1 MSKLYDP
8 IKAQSNITDNV
19 IVAFSGGK
27 DSVVTLDLCC
37 RYFKRVSAFFMYQVP
52 DLSFQEATINF
63 AERKYGITIERIPHF
78 EISEIIA
85 SGTFRKEDYTTPII
99 NINDCYR
106 YVRLINDSWWIAAG
120 ERIADSIV
128 RRAMIKRS
136 GCIDEKRGRFY
147 PVANFTKE
155 EILRYIKHHNL
166 KPAPETA
173 VIGHSF
179 RSLMPKDIWSIKKYY
194 PQDFEKIKRWFPFV
208 DAAAFHY
215 ELYGDGKDKTS
226 EIRDGDTQAE

>member
-8 IKAQSNITDNV
+8 IKAQSRVTDSV

-52 DLSFQEATINF
+52 GLSFQEATIRY
-63 AERKYGITIERIPHF
+63 AENRYGITIERIPHF
-78 EISEIIA
+78 ELSEFLA
-85 SGTFRKEDYTTPII
+85 FGALRKEDASVPLIG
-99 NINDCYR
+99 INDCYR
-106 YVRLINDSWWIAAG
+106 YVRLINDMWWIAAG

-147 PVANFTKE
+147 PVANFNKAE
-155 EILRYIKHHNL
+155 VMAYIKHHKL

-179 RSLMPKDIWSIKKYY
+179 RSLMPKDSYMLRKYY
-194 PQDFEKIKRWFPFV
+194 PKDFEKIKRWFPFIE
-208 DAAAFHY
+208 ASALHY
-215 ELYGDGKDKTS
+215 EVYGDGKN
-226 EIRDGDTQAE
+226 

>member
-1 MSKLYDP
+1 MVRAANMSKLYDP

-52 DLSFQEATINF
+52 DLSFQEATISF
-63 AERKYGITIERIPHF
+63 AEKKYGITIDRIPHF

-85 SGTFRKEDYTTPII
+85 SGTFRKHDYSTPII

-147 PVANFTKE
+147 PVANFNKE

-179 RSLMPKDIWSIKKYY
+179 RSLMPRDIYLIKKYY

-208 DAAAFHY
+208 EASAKHY
-215 ELYGDGKDKTS
+215 EIYGDGKNKTT
-226 EIRDGDTQAE
+226 EI